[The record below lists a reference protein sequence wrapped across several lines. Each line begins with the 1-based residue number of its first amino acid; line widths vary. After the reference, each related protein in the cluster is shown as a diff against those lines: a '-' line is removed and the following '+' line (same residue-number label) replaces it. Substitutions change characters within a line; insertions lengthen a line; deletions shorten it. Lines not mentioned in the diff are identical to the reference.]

1 MSTYYAESFGK
12 YLKQIR
18 EEVYGD
24 SIRAFGRR
32 IGFSPGYIGKLELAQ
47 VGVPK
52 RQTIEQMAEKLGL
65 DPDLLLT
72 KAGYAPVSPYD
83 TTRTE
88 FMAMKIDRLQPEVA
102 EVVISILN
110 TSLDILVA
118 KYPKSSEA

>member
-1 MSTYYAESFGK
+1 MSTSYAESFGE

-24 SIRAFGRR
+24 SIREFGRR

-65 DPDLLLT
+65 NPDLLLT